1 MQVFTGLDIEV
12 LSGLGCEAYLIVV
25 VESELQVI
33 LTSSYAFLP
42 HNTLVFL
49 LAEDSLKVGL
59 FKTLRGTNQDLELL
73 GTKLLIFFVFAV
85 LAQ

>member
-33 LTSSYAFLP
+33 LTNSYAFLL
-42 HNTLVFL
+42 HDTLVFL
-49 LAEDSLKVGL
+49 LAEDSLEVSL

-73 GTKLLIFFVFAV
+73 GTKLFIFFIFAV